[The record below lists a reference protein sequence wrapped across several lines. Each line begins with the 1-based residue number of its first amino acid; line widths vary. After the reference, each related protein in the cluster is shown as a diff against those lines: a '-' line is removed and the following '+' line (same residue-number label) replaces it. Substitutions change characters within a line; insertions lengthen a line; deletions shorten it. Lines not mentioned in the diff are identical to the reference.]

1 MAILAR
7 VDTRTGTNK
16 PWSGGGGGG
25 FLVKEGVPPGQD
37 VLACNTNDMWYT
49 HPGLHQHKSFDECCH
64 LPKQ

>member
-7 VDTRTGTNK
+7 VDTRMGTNK
-16 PWSGGGGGG
+16 PWSGRRGGSLSKRGS
-25 FLVKEGVPPGQD
+25 LRSGQD

-49 HPGLHQHKSFDECCH
+49 RPGLHQHKSFDECCH